1 MSLNTRSIY
10 NADPST
16 FDATQAGVSIGDLV
30 VDPNGTNPPGLIKGP
45 NSGRTV
51 APLGSAAGPNN
62 LVVGV
67 VPGGGGSGLT
77 TVNLVVQNST
87 GAFIPGVLVLLAWTT
102 TVAAAPTVSTGTI
115 IATVLGAGTLSGVIY
130 VKADVFGII
139 QYVFNA
145 AAAAALTINISSI
158 TTNPGQQLRNF
169 ISP

>member
-1 MSLNTRSIY
+1 MSLTTRSIY
-10 NADPST
+10 SANPSA

-30 VDPNGTNPPGLIKGP
+30 VDPLGLNAPGLIRGP

-67 VPGGGGSGLT
+67 VAGGGGSGLT
-77 TVNLVVQNST
+77 TVNLVVQTS
-87 GAFIPGVLVLLAWTT
+87 ALAIIPGALVLLAWTT

-115 IATVLGAGTLSGVIY
+115 IATVLGGGTLSGVIY
-130 VKADVFGII
+130 VKADAFGLIT
-139 QYVFNA
+139 YLFNA
-145 AAAAALTINISSI
+145 ASAAALTINISSI